1 MRFAVLAAGL
11 AFAPVLSGAEPS
23 VPAAT
28 PRPGISSSLGDVAFM
43 AGRWVDEEKGTLSE
57 EIWSAPGGDSM
68 MGMWRLSVG
77 GAVKVFEFLT
87 MVEEE
92 GRVTFRLRH
101 FDRRGVAWEEKDK
114 PLVLPLV
121 VQGAGLAVFEGD
133 GKSGI
138 LRLTYRREGEALV
151 GRLEKAGE
159 APVDYRFRRAPQAAG
174 AESGKTEKP
183 EKP

>member
-1 MRFAVLAAGL
+1 MRHALLPLVLVL
-11 AFAPVLSGAEPS
+11 APVLSGAEPP

-28 PRPGISSSLGDVAFM
+28 PRPGISSTLRDVSFM
-43 AGRWVDEEKGTLSE
+43 VGRWVDEEKGTLSE
-57 EIWSAPGGDSM
+57 EIWSVPGGDSM

-77 GAVKVFEFLT
+77 GKAKVFEFLT

-121 VQGAGLAVFEGD
+121 VKGASLAVFEGD

-174 AESGKTEKP
+174 TGGDKP
-183 EKP
+183 

>member
-1 MRFAVLAAGL
+1 MRSAILALALVL
-11 AFAPVLSGAEPS
+11 APVLPGAEPP

-28 PRPGISSSLGDVAFM
+28 PRPGVSSTLGDVAFM
-43 AGRWVDEEKGTLSE
+43 AGRWVDEEEGTLSE
-57 EIWSAPGGDSM
+57 EVWSAPGGDSM

-77 GAVKVFEFLT
+77 GKAKVFEFLT

-121 VQGAGLAVFEGD
+121 VTGTGLAVFEGD
-133 GKSGI
+133 GKNGI

-159 APVDYRFRRAPQAAG
+159 APVDYRFRLAPSSAG
-174 AESGKTEKP
+174 AKTMKP
-183 EKP
+183 

>member
-1 MRFAVLAAGL
+1 MRCALLAL
-11 AFAPVLSGAEPS
+11 SLIFAPVLSAAEPP

-28 PRPGISSSLGDVAFM
+28 PRPGISSTLGDVSFM

-77 GAVKVFEFLT
+77 GKAKVFEFLT

-121 VQGAGLAVFEGD
+121 VKGAGLAVFEGD

-159 APVDYRFRRAPQAAG
+159 APVDYRFRRAPSAAG
-174 AESGKTEKP
+174 TGNEKP
-183 EKP
+183 

>member
-1 MRFAVLAAGL
+1 MRSAILALALVL
-11 AFAPVLSGAEPS
+11 APVLPGAEPP

-28 PRPGISSSLGDVAFM
+28 PRPGVSSTLGDVAFM

-57 EIWSAPGGDSM
+57 EVWSAPGGDSM

-77 GAVKVFEFLT
+77 GKAKVFEFLT

-121 VQGAGLAVFEGD
+121 VTGTGLAVFEGD
-133 GKSGI
+133 GKNGI

-159 APVDYRFRRAPQAAG
+159 APVDYRFRLAPSS
-174 AESGKTEKP
+174 AEAKTMKP
-183 EKP
+183 

>member
-1 MRFAVLAAGL
+1 MRSALL
-11 AFAPVLSGAEPS
+11 AFAFVLTPVLFGAEPP

-28 PRPGISSSLGDVAFM
+28 PRPGISSTLGDVSFM

-68 MGMWRLSVG
+68 MGMWRLSIG
-77 GAVKVFEFLT
+77 GKAKVFEFLT

-121 VQGAGLAVFEGD
+121 VKGAGLAVFEGD

-159 APVDYRFRRAPQAAG
+159 APVDYRFRRAPQTAG
-174 AESGKTEKP
+174 SGGEKP
-183 EKP
+183 

>member
-1 MRFAVLAAGL
+1 MRSAILALALVL
-11 AFAPVLSGAEPS
+11 APVLPGAEPP

-28 PRPGISSSLGDVAFM
+28 PRPGVSSTLGDVAFM
-43 AGRWVDEEKGTLSE
+43 AGRWVDEEEGTLSE
-57 EIWSAPGGDSM
+57 EVWSAPGGDSM

-77 GAVKVFEFLT
+77 GKAKVFEFLT

-121 VQGAGLAVFEGD
+121 VTGTGLAVFEGD
-133 GKSGI
+133 GKNGI

-159 APVDYRFRRAPQAAG
+159 APVDYRFRLAPSS
-174 AESGKTEKP
+174 AEAKTMKP
-183 EKP
+183 

>member
-1 MRFAVLAAGL
+1 MRSALLALALVL
-11 AFAPVLSGAEPS
+11 APVLSGAGPP

-28 PRPGISSSLGDVAFM
+28 PRPGISSTLGDVSFM

-57 EIWSAPGGDSM
+57 EVWSAPGGDSM
-68 MGMWRLSVG
+68 MGMWRLSAG
-77 GAVKVFEFLT
+77 GKAKVFEFLT

-121 VQGAGLAVFEGD
+121 DKGAGLAVFEGD
-133 GKSGI
+133 GKNGI

-159 APVDYRFRRAPQAAG
+159 APVDYRFRRAPWS
-174 AESGKTEKP
+174 AEAKTMKP
-183 EKP
+183 

>member
-1 MRFAVLAAGL
+1 MRHALLTLAL
-11 AFAPVLSGAEPS
+11 VFAPVLVGAEPP

-28 PRPGISSSLGDVAFM
+28 PRPGVSSVLGDVAFM

-57 EIWSAPGGDSM
+57 EVWSAPGGDSM

-77 GAVKVFEFLT
+77 GTAKVFEFLT

-121 VQGAGLAVFEGD
+121 VKGANLAVFEGD
-133 GKSGI
+133 GRSGL
-138 LRLTYRREGEALV
+138 LRLTYRREGEVLV

-159 APVDYRFRRAPQAAG
+159 APVDYRFRRAPLAAG
-174 AESGKTEKP
+174 AESGKP
-183 EKP
+183 